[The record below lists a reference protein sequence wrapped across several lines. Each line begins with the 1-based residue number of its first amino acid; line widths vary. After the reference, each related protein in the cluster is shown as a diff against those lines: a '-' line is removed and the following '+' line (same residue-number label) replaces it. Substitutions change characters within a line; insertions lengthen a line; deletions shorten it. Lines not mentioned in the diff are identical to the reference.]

1 MKKNLLKLAALL
13 PLVSATT
20 LTSCGGDTLVG
31 VTYYN
36 LGDSNMANSWQP
48 MYKYLSEVYGWQY
61 KEVNGNGQNAEIQN
75 GVTNLIN
82 NGASGLI
89 VNLNQPTQASQIVTQ
104 AKNADVP
111 IVLYNKE
118 PATDGGVS
126 DPTVVDGYDKAFFVG
141 TTSSEAGDMQAEL
154 AFNWLKAHMNS
165 WDVNGDG
172 KLSIFVIKG
181 EDGHA
186 EAEARTEHCVSH
198 LKELLNTPGHGIVN
212 SSCTEITGTDIDHGA
227 DDVKTA
233 IATGGAT
240 WDGATAKS
248 MVAQYI
254 HVGNNVNYDIVFSNN
269 DDMAVAALGDSSW
282 PEGVPVWGVDC
293 SASGVNSI
301 KSSATNRLAGSVYN
315 DNITQP
321 RVAAFLMN
329 QLLQGKTREECVEAA
344 KAEFGDVFTYEE
356 TGHAFRIKYTAV
368 TAENV
373 DTVVQTAA
381 AWIEADKA
389 ANSTAE

>member
-13 PLVSATT
+13 PLVGAST
-20 LTSCGGDTLVG
+20 LTSCGSGTIVG

-36 LGDSNMANSWQP
+36 LSDSNMANSWKP
-48 MYKYLSEVYGWQY
+48 MYEYLSEVYGWSY
-61 KEVNGNGQNAEIQN
+61 NEVNGNGQNDQIQS

-82 NGASGLI
+82 TGAEGLI
-89 VNLNQPTQASQIVTQ
+89 VNLNQPTQASSIVDL
-104 AKNADVP
+104 AKNAGIP

-118 PATDGGVS
+118 PATGDGAS
-126 DPTVVDGYDKAFFVG
+126 DPAVVDGYEKAFFVG
-141 TTSSEAGDMQAEL
+141 TTSSEAGDMQAQL
-154 AFNWLKAHMNS
+154 AFDWLKAHATT
-165 WDVNGDG
+165 WDKNGDD

-186 EAEARTEHCVSH
+186 EAEARTEHCVSY
-198 LKELLNTPGHGIVN
+198 LKTLLDQQGHGIKKKDG
-212 SSCTEITGTDIDHGA
+212 TELRGSDIDHDA
-227 DDVKTA
+227 NDVKTA
-233 IATGGAT
+233 VATGGAT
-240 WDGATAKS
+240 WDGATAKTFVS
-248 MVAQYI
+248 QYI
-254 HVGNNVNYDIVFSNN
+254 HVGSTINYDIVFSNN
-269 DDMAVAALGDSSW
+269 DDMAVAALEDASW

-293 SASGVNSI
+293 SQNGVNSI
-301 KSSATNRLAGSVYN
+301 KSSATNKLAGSVYN

-329 QLLQGKTREECVEAA
+329 QLLEGKTREECVEAA
-344 KAEFGDVFTYEE
+344 KAEFGDVFTYEA

-368 TAENV
+368 TAENI
-373 DTVVQTAA
+373 DEVVQTAA